1 MRGARVLVKAMY
13 PGTFDPITYGHIDV
27 ARRAAKA
34 FDKLILVVMQN
45 RLKSN
50 VLFSK
55 DERLKMIETVFEND
69 DNIVVDYHSGL
80 MVEYA
85 RRNGINVVVRGLR
98 AVSDFEYEMQ
108 MAAANKKM
116 LEALDTFFLM
126 TETKYSFIS
135 SSLVKEIMYHGNS
148 VDPWVPPVVKRE
160 LEEKMKGMIE

>member
-1 MRGARVLVKAMY
+1 MPKAMY

-34 FDKLILVVMQN
+34 FGSLVIVVMQN
-45 RLKSN
+45 RVKKG
-50 VLFSK
+50 VLFDVKERCGMIEEVFTK
-55 DERLKMIETVFEND
+55 DE
-69 DNIVVDYHSGL
+69 NISVDTHNGL

-85 RRNGINVVVRGLR
+85 KQKGINVVVRGLR

-116 LEALDTFFLM
+116 FSDLDTFFLM

-135 SSLVKEIMYHGNS
+135 SSLVKEIAFHGSS
-148 VDPWVPPVVKRE
+148 VDPWVPEIVK
-160 LEEKMKGMIE
+160 EKLKKKLNDDQDSF